1 MQITRFPHKSPNNGY
16 AVLQRPWI
24 FAHVFCEPLLIHTK
38 SPNNGHAGFKR
49 SWTFAHV
56 FCEPLLTCKRRVCVL
71 FSPGIWD
78 SLRLKY
84 PPKKET
90 TKYLVRKKK
99 KKRRSVSG
107 WQGHILYNTCTE
119 FQDISPKK
127 NLRLFYL
134 GRSSW
139 NQLVYERVIRDG
151 YDLPPCIQQHRRS
164 TSKHQWSK
172 GRLTWHTVHSNQR
185 KPRKIRTLWYQVH
198 TTIYKRQ
205 E

>member
-1 MQITRFPHKSPNNGY
+1 MVTPSCRDPEFLHTCSVSPCWSTQKAQIMVTPVLRGPELLHTCSVSPCWPVNEGC
-16 AVLQRPWI
+16 A
-24 FAHVFCEPLLIHTK
+24 FF
-38 SPNNGHAGFKR
+38 F
-49 SWTFAHV
+49 
-56 FCEPLLTCKRRVCVL
+56 RRE
-71 FSPGIWD
+71 FGIPYG
-78 SLRLKY
+78 SNT
-84 PPKKET
+84 PPKKKRPNIWWE
-90 TKYLVRKKK
+90 
-99 KKRRSVSG
+99 KRRKNAVRYRVDRG
-107 WQGHILYNTCTE
+107 TLYNTCTE

-139 NQLVYERVIRDG
+139 NLLVYERVIRDG
-151 YDLPPCIQQHRRS
+151 YDLPPCIQQHGRS